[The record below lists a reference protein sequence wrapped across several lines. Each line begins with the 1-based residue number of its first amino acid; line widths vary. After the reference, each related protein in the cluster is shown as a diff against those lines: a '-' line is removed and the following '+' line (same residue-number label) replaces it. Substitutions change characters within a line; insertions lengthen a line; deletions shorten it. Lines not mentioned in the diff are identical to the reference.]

1 MKKNL
6 LVAVTVAFLG
16 LLFSNLVFAQSDR
29 VISAAGD
36 TYVISAKAGGVNFVE
51 GNVTIVRKDGKSG
64 ALLKSDS
71 VEVGDKVTTGADGKA
86 EILLNPGSY
95 VRLGADAQFEFQ
107 STDLDNLKL
116 KLSAGSA
123 IFEVYADNEFKV
135 TLDLP
140 ANDIELT
147 KSGVYRVDIL
157 ADGRERIAVW
167 KGKVIVGDDKAEVTA
182 GNEVFLKGTTA
193 STIAKFDRKN
203 KDALDLWSD
212 LRAKEASNINK
223 RLKKA
228 ALTGSLMDA
237 YNRGGWNMYGSFGV
251 WVFDPFSGR
260 WCFMPFGRGWR
271 SPYGYSYRF
280 DFYDC
285 PLPPIV
291 WTNPNPTPIP
301 TTPNPGGGQMTP
313 AQAEIREARRQSART
328 PTFQRFENNTREE
341 RGGGRN
347 NGGGW
352 NNNSDNRSDSSDTRS
367 NSSSSSSSSSS
378 GSSNNSPSQSSP
390 SPSVPSSSSVPTRTE
405 SKDVKID

>member
-6 LVAVTVAFLG
+6 LVAASVAVFG
-16 LLFSNLVFAQSDR
+16 LLFSSFVVAQSDR
-29 VISAAGD
+29 VVSAAGD
-36 TYVISAKAGGVNFVE
+36 TYVISAKAGGVNYVE
-51 GNVTIVRKDGKSG
+51 GTVSIVRKDGKS
-64 ALLKSDS
+64 ASLLKTDTI
-71 VEVGDKVTTGADGKA
+71 EVGDKITTGADGKV

-95 VRLGADAQFEFQ
+95 VRLGANVEFEFQ

-123 IFEVYADNEFKV
+123 IFEVYADAEFKV

-140 ANDIELT
+140 VNDIELT
-147 KSGVYRVDIL
+147 KSGVYRVDVL

-167 KGKVIVGDDKAEVTA
+167 KGKVTVGAEKSEVTA

-193 STIAKFDRKN
+193 TVLKFDRKN

-228 ALTGSLMDA
+228 ALAGSLMDA
-237 YNRGGWNMYGSFGV
+237 YNRGGWNMYGTFGV
-251 WVFDPFSGR
+251 WVFDAFSGR
-260 WCFMPFGRGWR
+260 WCFLPFGSGWR

-280 DFYDC
+280 DLYDC

-291 WTNPNPTPIP
+291 WTNPNPTPVP
-301 TTPNPGGGQMTP
+301 TTPTTPGTPMT
-313 AQAEIREARRQSART
+313 QTQTEIREDRRQAART

-347 NGGGW
+347 D
-352 NNNSDNRSDSSDTRS
+352 NSDNNSGNSS
-367 NSSSSSSSSSS
+367 NSNNSSETR
-378 GSSNNSPSQSSP
+378 SNNSPSVPSTPSQSTP
-390 SPSVPSSSSVPTRTE
+390 APTQSVPSRTE